1 MFVMKYIKIVW
12 GALLFAGGVAVSLLA
27 STSVKNRKEKKRI
40 QRQYERAKE
49 VMDQDVEIDRQADVR
64 TEEIKDEIEKKRS
77 TSELSDPNKW

>member
-12 GALLFAGGVAVSLLA
+12 GALLFAGGVAVSMLA

-49 VMDQDVEIDRQADVR
+49 VMDQDVVIDRQADVR
-64 TEEIKDEIEKKRS
+64 TEEIKDEIKKKRS

>member
-1 MFVMKYIKIVW
+1 MFIMKYIKIVW
-12 GALLFAGGVAVSLLA
+12 GALLFAGGVAVSMLA

>member
-1 MFVMKYIKIVW
+1 MFVMKYIKIIW
-12 GALLFAGGVAVSLLA
+12 GALLFAGGVAISLLA